1 MTYQVEMTKRATKQL
16 NALPTDVQQRI
27 RPKVEALA
35 SNPRPNG
42 VTKLEGKDNE
52 YRVRVGL
59 YRVVYEIHDNVLL
72 VVVVNVGHRSK
83 VYKD

>member
-16 NALPTDVQQRI
+16 NALPADVQQRI

-35 SNPRPNG
+35 NNPRPNG

-72 VVVVNVGHRSK
+72 VVVVNIGHRSK